1 MKDVSSDG
9 KVLGKKY
16 RVIFLIYLTNTTKMS
31 RFFLLIQDSQ
41 ETEWWSTNSKGRR
54 NERCSDGGSLYLD
67 LLPRW
72 EGGGKRKRRK
82 FHKYPDSRALTSCT
96 KQVEMVSIRSWVVSG
111 SPFPCWEVG
120 GRRKSVSQI
129 SGWGGLRPRPSEET
143 THSMHRFLATC
154 THTLERTHTHIHIYT
169 E

>member
-1 MKDVSSDG
+1 MS
-9 KVLGKKY
+9 KY
-16 RVIFLIYLTNTTKMS
+16 
-31 RFFLLIQDSQ
+31 FLLIQDSH
-41 ETEWWSTNSKGRR
+41 ETQWWSANSKGRR
-54 NERCSDGGSLYLD
+54 NEGCSDGGSLYLD

-72 EGGGKRKRRK
+72 EVGGKRKRRK
-82 FHKYPDSRALTSCT
+82 FQKYSDSRALTSCT
-96 KQVEMVSIRSWVVSG
+96 KQVEMVSIRSRVVSG

-154 THTLERTHTHIHIYT
+154 THTLAHTLEHTFTFIQNNAGNCFEGGPSLSVRFVLILILT
-169 E
+169 L